1 MASLNIPFLVFSRS
15 NFVFESNNDCY
26 TGIIS
31 QGDRDE
37 SNAFSTEDEKSIL
50 VVSDT

>member
-31 QGDRDE
+31 QGEKDE
-37 SNAFSTEDEKSIL
+37 SNAFPTENEESIM